1 MIYAFAFLSV
11 IPEGNLLLPLPF
23 FLSFPKGIC
32 FCFFLPPPDILH
44 SYMPARDI
52 RVFLLRHGQSEANLD
67 MAANARLPDHRIE
80 LSSEGYFQAEAAA
93 NFLIP
98 LLRHSPRVRILC
110 SPYMRTR
117 QTSAA
122 IERAMTQAAI
132 PFDRREALE
141 LRELEFGLFD
151 GVPDSDLGELFPREY
166 AHYQKHKQFEG
177 EFFAP
182 MPLGESRCAVAGR
195 VKQIFG
201 TILRDASEARPDPI
215 SDFVVVSHGVTIR
228 CFRLQWMH
236 YPWEWYEAEAN
247 PRNCSIQMIEG
258 HAANG
263 YRDTLLFPGFE
274 APQPSQQ
281 TRREEGVVGN
291 SG

>member
-1 MIYAFAFLSV
+1 
-11 IPEGNLLLPLPF
+11 
-23 FLSFPKGIC
+23 
-32 FCFFLPPPDILH
+32 
-44 SYMPARDI
+44 
-52 RVFLLRHGQSEANLD
+52 

-80 LSSEGYFQAEAAA
+80 LSPEGYRQAEAAA
-93 NFLIP
+93 EFLVPI
-98 LLRHSPRVRILC
+98 LHLSPRVRILC

-122 IERAMTQAAI
+122 MERALKAANI
-132 PFDRREALE
+132 RYDVREAVE

-151 GVPDSDLGELFPREY
+151 GVPDADLGVLFPREY

-201 TILRDASEARPDPI
+201 TILRDASAERADPI
-215 SDFVVVSHGVTIR
+215 SDFIVVSHGVTIR
-228 CFRLQWMH
+228 CFRMQWMH

-247 PRNCSIQMIEG
+247 PQNCSIQLIEG
-258 HAANG
+258 HATGG
-263 YRDTLLFPGFE
+263 YSDTLVFPGF
-274 APQPSQQ
+274 APPRPSQQ

-291 SG
+291 GA